1 MRKKEKDEDIVVFSE
16 DDLHTTED
24 ELELSKKIEKEEHTS
39 GNSNEEDKKDIFMED
54 IEDYSD
60 FEDFKVLSL
69 YDEEKSDFELQNTD
83 MENHDILN
91 FSKIEQD
98 HKETKKPKKKD
109 IQFMEYD
116 DINKYLN
123 LSDDPS
129 MIRDTPIEDVKLTKE
144 ESEDLDE
151 SLEENIEEKRN
162 ENKKLSDLK
171 YHKISQEL
179 DLKKEEK
186 EEPKENTKIG
196 KLFGSILSKNEDDD
210 DLDIELDFDETSENE
225 IPPFELKSIEEPE
238 KKKEKK
244 KESKKEIKLDL
255 YLQEKTEEEPIEE
268 DEVFISEYDKN
279 RPKKKTSKLRRTD
292 GSLDL
297 DYDALIP
304 NSKEP
309 PMMIDEE
316 EEKKKEEKFSFL
328 AFLKNLFFGDKK
340 EGNVKPHKEV
350 SEQEINALIDNGKT
364 VPKDFDKFDAFA
376 EDENDTKQEEM
387 PEYRQT
393 FSDTQ
398 IDKAINEQNFEP
410 VEEKKTDV
418 LDLKKE
424 SKKKKE
430 KKEKK
435 EKEQNEQFEKMK
447 EKFGKNPFQYILIL
461 ILCLCMLFQG
471 IQIHKLSKISKQ
483 LQTIVQTEE
492 KTAQEFGIN

>member
-16 DDLHTTED
+16 ADLHTTED
-24 ELELSKKIEKEEHTS
+24 ELELSKKIEKEKHTS

-69 YDEEKSDFELQNTD
+69 YDEDKSDFELQNTD
-83 MENHDILN
+83 IEDNNILN
-91 FSKIEQD
+91 FSKIEQE
-98 HKETKKPKKKD
+98 HKETKKPQKKD

-171 YHKISQEL
+171 YHNIKKEL
-179 DLKKEEK
+179 DLKKAEK

-196 KLFGSILSKNEDDD
+196 KLFGSILSQNEDEDE
-210 DLDIELDFDETSENE
+210 DLDIELDFDKTSADEL
-225 IPPFELKSIEEPE
+225 PPFELKSIENPE
-238 KKKEKK
+238 TKKEK
-244 KESKKEIKLDL
+244 KKEIKLDL
-255 YLQEKTEEEPIEE
+255 NHKEEIEEKTIEE

-279 RPKKKTSKLRRTD
+279 RSKKKPSKLRRKD
-292 GSLDL
+292 CSLEL

-304 NSKEP
+304 NSKES
-309 PMMIDEE
+309 PMMIDEDE
-316 EEKKKEEKFSFL
+316 EEKEEKFSFL
-328 AFLKNLFFGDKK
+328 AFLKKLFFGDKK
-340 EGNVKPHKEV
+340 EEKVKPHKEV
-350 SEQEINALIDNGKT
+350 SEQEINALINNGKT

-376 EDENDTKQEEM
+376 EDENDIMQEEM
-387 PEYRQT
+387 LEYTQT

-410 VEEKKTDV
+410 IEEKKTDV

-424 SKKKKE
+424 PKKKKDR
-430 KKEKK
+430 KEKK
-435 EKEQNEQFEKMK
+435 EKETNEQFEKMK
-447 EKFGKNPFQYILIL
+447 EKFGKNLFKYILIL
-461 ILCLCMLFQG
+461 ILCLCMLFQV

-492 KTAQEFGIN
+492 QTAQEFGIN